1 MKLYGEIL
9 ILVLMILSNGRV
21 LTIRK
26 AHLDPLVM
34 LAPLSFFLAILSL
47 FAFTVDSF
55 LILIFLLSVF
65 VLLSNFHALIR
76 YGSHLVIDRYSL
88 LMKIWA
94 WFTTLISICLLALI
108 LYFRPVNV
116 SERTHNVSVT
126 KENYSGNFTGGF
138 FLSEKLTPS
147 TAFLTEFKKSDSEKK
162 DNRIFIL
169 LPDKRGDTEN
179 YFPFLVYLAKE
190 DFTAVSFDFYTKDLK
205 LLHTFE
211 DSRIFRKLGMNFRS
225 FLNNQKFK
233 SQREFYTFNYSREL
247 DAITKI
253 CLNKYG
259 QDTTF
264 FIITDEMGIT
274 AAQDYAAENPALIS
288 GLFNLSTVDEYKTPG
303 YGFIQQ
309 TNPLLAKLL
318 GFNRDKENLAISACV
333 KAVINET
340 EQ

>member
-76 YGSHLVIDRYSL
+76 YGSHLVIDRYSM

-147 TAFLTEFKKSDSEKK
+147 TAFLTEFKKSD
-162 DNRIFIL
+162 
-169 LPDKRGDTEN
+169 
-179 YFPFLVYLAKE
+179 FPFLVYLAKE